1 MLVYII
7 KRFKTLRL
15 ATRVEESSTFQK
27 TNKKQTNKKRTS
39 VSIRGR
45 VLQMGYPQFYC
56 YTTKH
61 PCLQESG
68 MCWNACC
75 PNSAGNPRSRD
86 VHVRVTS
93 AAKGSKANDPPF
105 VQSRQPKQSS
115 LQVRG
120 RGWLTPPPIRSLSPW
135 RQMEI
140 VTCADVRSG
149 HVGCCW
155 MARIRSARKQK
166 LSDDTQLGIER
177 QCYCSSSLSRNK
189 KHNKHD
195 FTFPQHL
202 RTPRP
207 HPTPNNKF
215 S

>member
-1 MLVYII
+1 
-7 KRFKTLRL
+7 
-15 ATRVEESSTFQK
+15 
-27 TNKKQTNKKRTS
+27 
-39 VSIRGR
+39 
-45 VLQMGYPQFYC
+45 MGYPLFYC

-75 PNSAGNPRSRD
+75 PNSAGNLRSRD

-140 VTCADVRSG
+140 VTCADVSSG

-177 QCYCSSSLSRNK
+177 QCYCSSSEIKSTTNTTSPFRHTYVTLA
-189 KHNKHD
+189 
-195 FTFPQHL
+195 
-202 RTPRP
+202 
-207 HPTPNNKF
+207 PTPNKIF
-215 S
+215 SRKRFGKPTSSHI